1 MTQEV
6 SPAGVLPI
14 PLEVVAWNDVLWEA
28 SEMHTREGMR
38 GEGNPGWSTRG
49 VRALLWK
56 VVRMYRRRECFGGD
70 ALGHMQHVLPQA
82 GISASF
88 LLVLSS
94 TESRPV

>member
-1 MTQEV
+1 MV
-6 SPAGVLPI
+6 
-14 PLEVVAWNDVLWEA
+14 DKRRA
-28 SEMHTREGMR
+28 SVIV
-38 GEGNPGWSTRG
+38 WQ
-49 VRALLWK
+49 